1 MIFAGSGNEHYL
13 DYVID
18 FAIALE
24 DFARSLRDR
33 DRHDR
38 AILTGLD
45 FYMANFDGHSFWCDI
60 YMVDF
65 TAHTQI
71 LSRTT

>member
-1 MIFAGSGNEHYL
+1 MIK
-13 DYVID
+13 

-38 AILTGLD
+38 AILTGPLKHLVQINGTVEVLKGVGPL
-45 FYMANFDGHSFWCDI
+45 NF
-60 YMVDF
+60 
-65 TAHTQI
+65 
-71 LSRTT
+71 